1 MNDFR
6 YAARLACY
14 RHVVVIGVRSVA
26 GIIMLAMQRYRL
38 SSHSHT
44 QGWLCWFYII
54 TITLL

>member
-38 SSHSHT
+38 SSVT
-44 QGWLCWFYII
+44 PRVGCVGFI
-54 TITLL
+54 